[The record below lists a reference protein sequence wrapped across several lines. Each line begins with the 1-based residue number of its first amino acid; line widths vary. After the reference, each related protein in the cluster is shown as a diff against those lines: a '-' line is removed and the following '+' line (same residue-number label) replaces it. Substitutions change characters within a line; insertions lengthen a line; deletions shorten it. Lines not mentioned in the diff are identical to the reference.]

1 MKITDDSNFQNESNS
16 PNFVTLSYGTLRRYQ
31 TYFDLKDEKGS
42 LGKEKAELAHI
53 VKKHFDNLE
62 VDNEK
67 IIENFIRIEKDQ
79 NNEKNNSLRKSIRFL
94 EKNMAK
100 FLDNFNTSK

>member
-1 MKITDDSNFQNESNS
+1 MKITDDYTFQNKSNN
-16 PNFVTLSYGTLRRYQ
+16 PNFESLSYGTLRRYQ
-31 TYFDLKDEKGS
+31 THFELRDDEGGF
-42 LGKEKAELAHI
+42 GKEKAELVYI
-53 VKKHFDNLE
+53 VKKHFENLE

-67 IIENFIRIEKDQ
+67 IIENFLKIEKDQ
-79 NNEKNNSLRKSIRFL
+79 NNEKNNNLRKSIRFL

>member
-1 MKITDDSNFQNESNS
+1 MKITDDYTFQNQSNHPNIES
-16 PNFVTLSYGTLRRYQ
+16 LSYGTLRRYQ
-31 TYFDLKDEKGS
+31 THFELRDEKGG
-42 LGKEKAELAHI
+42 LGKEKVDLVQM
-53 VKKHFDNLE
+53 VKKHFENLE

-67 IIENFIRIEKDQ
+67 IIENFLKIEKDH